1 MERADEGDGMAAKIE
16 NVSSVEVGR
25 VLIREKKSVC
35 MVMLRNGLTLELT
48 YSEGSTY
55 GVWLLGERLVWWV
68 VGASA

>member
-1 MERADEGDGMAAKIE
+1 MAIE
-16 NVSSVEVGR
+16 SDDASRVEVSE

-48 YSEGSTY
+48 YTEGSTY
-55 GVWLLGERLVWWV
+55 GVWLLGERLLWWV

>member
-1 MERADEGDGMAAKIE
+1 MAAKIE
-16 NVSSVEVGR
+16 NVATVEFGR